1 MAIHEEQLLTRP
13 RPNIDPLYT
22 CVTPII
28 FPDSGGHA
36 TGFFFAD
43 DRDDLYL
50 VTNRHVV
57 ATENDEPDEGRIR
70 IITRP
75 SRQLDDLEFHT
86 IDLQRGDRRR
96 WRDHPSSG
104 EIDLAVLHL
113 DIDLSD
119 RVTTPLRSDRLI
131 STGVV
136 PMAQRALILGYPMIE
151 GAPYFPIKRDAMIAS
166 PYGAS
171 YRGMP
176 CFKTDADMHSG
187 TSGSPVFAL
196 PDPVMGQPE
205 TEAFRLIGIHSAA
218 LTSRH
223 GPQEGALDLNI
234 TWYAELLADLL
245 SLDNYG

>member
-1 MAIHEEQLLTRP
+1 MTIHQETVVTRP
-13 RPNIDPLYT
+13 RPNLDPLYT
-22 CVTPII
+22 CVTAVIYPGN
-28 FPDSGGHA
+28 GGHA
-36 TGFFFAD
+36 TGVYFID

-57 ATENDEPDEGRIR
+57 STENDDPIADRIR

-75 SRQLDDLEFHT
+75 SRNLDDVQFHDV
-86 IDLQRGDRRR
+86 DLTRGDEHR
-96 WRDHPSSG
+96 WRGHPSSE
-104 EIDLAVLHL
+104 EIDLAAIPL

-119 RVTTPLRSDRLI
+119 QATTALTSERLI
-131 STGVV
+131 NPDVV
-136 PMAQRALILGYPMIE
+136 PMAQRALVLGYPMIE

-166 PYGAS
+166 PYGIS

-196 PDPVMGQPE
+196 PDPSMAGAQSD
-205 TEAFRLIGIHSAA
+205 AFRLIGIHSAT
-218 LTSRH
+218 LTSQH

-234 TWYAELLADLL
+234 TWYAELLADLV
-245 SLDNYG
+245 SLDGY